1 MVFNGKQG
9 KESLICVEVGYKNL
23 SLEITVCLRSA
34 SLMKANG
41 DHRNVFFNP
50 TLTLI
55 IYNPY
60 ILPGG
65 CGDGGQT
72 VCKEDPCKVATHP
85 CLVVRCLAPP
95 CPELTCM

>member
-1 MVFNGKQG
+1 MIFNGKQG

-34 SLMKANG
+34 SLTKPNG
-41 DHRNVFFNP
+41 DHWYVFFNP
-50 TLTLI
+50 TLKLVI
-55 IYNPY
+55 DPY

-72 VCKEDPCKVATHP
+72 VCKEDPCKVATNP
-85 CLVVRCLAPP
+85 CQVVRCLMPT
-95 CPELTCM
+95 CPELICM